1 MAMQQCANGHL
12 YDDSKTPECP
22 YCSGASSIGK
32 TIPLGTGDFGSNAGI
47 GETEFLDNIST
58 VNKREMGVTKAPVEN
73 VGSEFK
79 TQFLDEVINSE
90 IKPVRGWLV
99 VVEGA
104 KKGIDYRLHTGKNT
118 VGRSKSNDVAFD
130 FDNTVSAEEN
140 VVITYDERNN
150 MFYIQSGKGKN
161 NVYINNSI
169 LLDARQIKDNDV
181 IEIGQTKLVLR
192 TFCNET
198 FNY

>member
-1 MAMQQCANGHL
+1 MAMKQCENGHL

-32 TIPLGTGDFGSNAGI
+32 TIPLSDDTADDFKINP
-47 GETEFLDNIST
+47 TEFLGSVSPANI
-58 VNKREMGVTKAPVEN
+58 REMGVTRAPIDD
-73 VGSEFK
+73 VGTEFK
-79 TQFLDEVINSE
+79 TTFIDEVINSE

-118 VGRSKSNDVAFD
+118 VGRAKNNDVFFD
-130 FDNTVSAEEN
+130 FDNTVSSEEN

-150 MFYIQSGKGKN
+150 MFFIQSGKGKN
-161 NVYINNSI
+161 NVYINDAI
-169 LLDARQIKDNDV
+169 LLEARQIKDNDV
-181 IEIGQTKLVLR
+181 IEIGKTKLVLR